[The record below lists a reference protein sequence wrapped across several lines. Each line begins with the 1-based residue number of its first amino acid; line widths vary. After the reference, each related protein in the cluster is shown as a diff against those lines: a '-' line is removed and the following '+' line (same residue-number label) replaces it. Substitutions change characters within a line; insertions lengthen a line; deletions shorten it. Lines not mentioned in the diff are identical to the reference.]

1 MGLLSILTMLRGL
14 PWKAIGAIALAAGIF
29 FGGWTVNGWRWQSK
43 WNTRE
48 TAYSKAAEKSSE
60 EARAKEADWNASFAA
75 VDKERETE
83 RTKANEEIAR
93 LRAAVDDGTVRLRVR
108 AHCPAPGLPQSAG
121 APGNGD
127 AAAPEL
133 DSAARQDYFALRQGI
148 LDLESQLNEAQDL
161 LERERH
167 DAQR

>member
-1 MGLLSILTMLRGL
+1 MVRGL
-14 PWKAIGAIALAAGIF
+14 PWKVIGAIALAAGIF

-43 WNTRE
+43 WDNRE
-48 TAYSKAAEKSSE
+48 AAYSKAAEKSSE
-60 EARAKEADWNASFAA
+60 EARAKETDWAARFAA
-75 VDKERETE
+75 VDKEREAE

-93 LRAAVDDGTVRLRVR
+93 FRAAVDDGAVRLRVR
-108 AHCPAPGLPQSAG
+108 AHCPAPGVSQPAG
-121 APGNGD
+121 TPGVGD

-133 DSAARQDYFALRQGI
+133 DPAARQDYFALRQGI
-148 LDLESQLNEAQDL
+148 LDLERQLNEAQDL